1 MGDNVQVFDFATRGS
16 QTPSHARKTSSLVWG
31 SLPAPLRVVPTGDND
46 FGILV
51 ALSEGLLAMSVKKTT
66 ISKTPKKGR
75 EAFHYPWA

>member
-1 MGDNVQVFDFATRGS
+1 
-16 QTPSHARKTSSLVWG
+16 
-31 SLPAPLRVVPTGDND
+31 VVPTGDND